1 MIQFGNNEIK
11 EVHYNG
17 YTIDKI
23 YACGGELV
31 YGAETPSYGRK
42 LLLKYTNGDEY
53 SIDCNGQT
61 EDLTMND
68 TTPEGKDY
76 TAVSSAT
83 IGDCVTYLG
92 AMVFYTFSGL
102 TEVSIPNSVTSISIN
117 AFTVCKSL
125 HRIALPNSLRQLGES
140 AFKECTN
147 LESVVIPSGVTQ
159 IRDEA
164 FNYCTSLTAITC
176 LATTPPTM
184 VGTQHIIDEQVVTT
198 YSQFEYTNNCPIYV
212 PEESVD
218 NYRSATGWD
227 VYSNRIQAIP

>member
-31 YGAETPSYGRK
+31 YSVEIPSYGRK

-53 SIDCNGQT
+53 SIDCSGQT
-61 EDLTMND
+61 EDLTIND

-76 TAVSSAT
+76 RTVSSAT
-83 IGDCVTYLG
+83 IGECVTYI
-92 AMVFYTFSGL
+92 APMAFYTFSGL
-102 TEVSIPNSVTSISIN
+102 TEVSIPNSVTTIGIN

-125 HRIALPNSLRQLGES
+125 HTIALPNSLKQLGDS

-147 LESVVIPSGVTQ
+147 LESVVIPSSVTE

-184 VGTQHIIDEQVVTT
+184 VGTKRIIDEQVVTT

-212 PEESVD
+212 PATSV
-218 NYRSATGWD
+218 NAYKSATGWD
-227 VYSNRIQAIP
+227 VYTNRIQAIP

>member
-31 YGAETPSYGRK
+31 YSAETPSYGRK

-53 SIDCNGQT
+53 SIDCSGQT
-61 EDLTMND
+61 EDLTIND

-76 TAVSSAT
+76 RTVSSAT
-83 IGDCVTYLG
+83 IGECVTYI
-92 AMVFYTFSGL
+92 APMAFYTFSGL
-102 TEVSIPNSVTSISIN
+102 TEVSIPNSVTTIGIN

-125 HRIALPNSLRQLGES
+125 HTIALPNSLKQLGDS

-147 LESVVIPSGVTQ
+147 LESIVIPSSVTE

-184 VGTQHIIDEQVVTT
+184 VGTKRIIDEQVVTT

-212 PEESVD
+212 PATSV
-218 NYRSATGWD
+218 NTYKSASGWD
-227 VYSNRIQAIP
+227 VYTSRIQAIP

>member
-1 MIQFGNNEIK
+1 MIQFGNNEIN

-53 SIDCNGQT
+53 SIDCNGQS

-83 IGDCVTYLG
+83 IGDCVTYVG
-92 AMVFYTFSGL
+92 ANAFYSFSGM
-102 TEVSIPNSVTSISIN
+102 TNVSIPNSVTTIAAN
-117 AFTVCKSL
+117 AFTQCSAL
-125 HRIALPNSLRQLGES
+125 EGINLPNSLQQLGKS
-140 AFKECTN
+140 CFKHCSN

-159 IRDEA
+159 IRDEV
-164 FNYCTSLTAITC
+164 FNYCSSLTGITV
-176 LATTPPTM
+176 LAENPPTM
-184 VGTQHIIDEQVVTT
+184 IGTEQIIDEQVVTT
-198 YSQFEYTNNCPIYV
+198 YSQFEHTNNCPIYV
-212 PEESVD
+212 LASSLD
-218 NYRSATGWD
+218 TYKSASGWN
-227 VYSNRIQAIP
+227 VYADRIQAIP